1 MFWLVIC
8 LTAVGAAWFFTKQKP
23 HTPAEKPKPPRKPK
37 ADAIWGKRIAVSGKG
52 MPCQA
57 VMPLS
62 GQCFEADKVPAL
74 PLATCTCKANCLC
87 HYESVSDK
95 RTQPE
100 RRSGGERRPALR
112 YDLNATQRRSGQ
124 DRRHRNR
131 DPFNS
136 ESLGKGI

>member
-8 LTAVGAAWFFTKQKP
+8 LTAVGAAWFFTNRKP
-23 HTPAEKPKPPRKPK
+23 QLPAEKPKPTRKPK
-37 ADAIWGKRIAVSGKG
+37 AGAIWGKRIAVSEKR

-57 VMPLS
+57 VTLLS
-62 GQCFEADKVPAL
+62 GQCFEADKVPVL

-87 HYESVSDK
+87 HYEAISEK

-124 DRRHRNR
+124 DRRYTNR
-131 DPFNS
+131 DLFS
-136 ESLGKGI
+136 SGSLGKGI